1 MIFKRKTRSLVI
13 TERKKMPTKT
23 NFRHARL
30 QSLYFREVSVILQKL
45 IQRESLPVFSVSYCL
60 LSTKAETLKIY
71 LIFTKEEDQSVL
83 EVINKNYLFF
93 IKRQLTKSKKF
104 SRVPQII
111 FFLDQ
116 KLERIAKM
124 YIK

>member
-1 MIFKRKTRSLVI
+1 
-13 TERKKMPTKT
+13 MPTKT